1 MPPMVIS
8 ERRSWLYWRYAH
20 ARCPNWSACLVAV
33 CALLLF
39 GTAHAELLDEL
50 TVSRDEQSTVLEIRF
65 QRPVAYQ
72 RHSPSDEGELI
83 QIYFRP
89 LSAEPSDRTREEFR
103 RIAGDY
109 GMPATTVTH
118 HGRDSI
124 GTHRLTV
131 ALAQSQRFEISQGHD
146 QRSILIR
153 FLASDAPT
161 AARWRI
167 LLSRTGEAPALA
179 TALQTLP
186 LRRMAQP
193 NGEQW
198 LTLGEFTEHSQAAA
212 VLHQVQA
219 VQPNALL
226 LERDSAGNWQAYQ
239 DHDSAPAS
247 TAESQTAT
255 VAEPT
260 EALTTEAAVE
270 RYAETLMQSA
280 LAQLTAGNHSAALD
294 ALNRL
299 LNLPPNRQ
307 SADAQELIGLTRE
320 RLGDTDRARIEYELF
335 LRLYPESD
343 RRARIEQ
350 RLQQLQTTP
359 KVALTSTAGSADG
372 AVSTEV
378 YGSVL
383 QTWFEG
389 NSKIETE
396 TTNPLDGI
404 VDRSNLSL
412 QDQRSLLSSVDL
424 TFRRR
429 SASTEQRWVIR
440 DAYLT
445 SYLDDTDDRNRLYA
459 AYWDYRDRSQGWSMR
474 LGRQSSQVG
483 GVLGRFDGLQANYD
497 GVKDQK
503 LGVVLGRV
511 ADNGQTEDNDFAG
524 LFAEQRLFD
533 HRFNNQLYVLQNER
547 SGGIRTRQAVGD
559 VLSYVG
565 DGVTWYGMVDYDTL
579 FSELNIA
586 SLQGSWQYMTGGYL
600 SWLLDRRKTPV
611 IDLGNALIGEPAQS
625 LAELIELLGNDTVM
639 QYARDRTA
647 DADGASL
654 SLTYPLAQHWQ
665 LGVDLRSY
673 EIGAQPASGSL
684 PASPGTGNVL
694 TVGVQVIGNQ
704 LFAARDANVWSL
716 NQIQGDR
723 YDGWSLAYTLLWPA
737 TDTLT
742 IEPSLRYYH
751 QEDENG
757 ITLARWTPT
766 LRLRYQ
772 LATRMLLELQY
783 DGEQSLT
790 ETDTLSDRL
799 NRQLWSLGYVWE
811 F

>member
-1 MPPMVIS
+1 MPLMVIS
-8 ERRSWLYWRYAH
+8 ERLHWSIRWL
-20 ARCPNWSACLVAV
+20 
-33 CALLLF
+33 ALLASLLI
-39 GTAHAELLDEL
+39 GTVRAELLDEL
-50 TVSRDEQSTVLEIRF
+50 AVSRDGDSTVLEIRF
-65 QRPVAYQ
+65 QRPVVYQ
-72 RHSPSDEGELI
+72 RHSPHDEGELI

-89 LSAEPSDRTREEFR
+89 LTAISADQAREEFR
-103 RIAGDY
+103 RVVGE
-109 GMPATTVTH
+109 GNMPAATVTH

-131 ALAQSQRFEISQGHD
+131 ALAHSQRYEISQGHD
-146 QRSILIR
+146 QNSIRIR
-153 FLASDAPT
+153 FLTSPASIT
-161 AARWRI
+161 ARWCI
-167 LLSRTGEAPALA
+167 LLSRTGNAPALI
-179 TALQTLP
+179 TALQSLP
-186 LRRMAQP
+186 LRRVNQS

-198 LTLGEFTEHSQAAA
+198 LMLGEFAELSQAAA

-219 VQPNALL
+219 IQPNALM
-226 LERDSAGNWQAYQ
+226 LERNQAGDWQPAQVPAVAQVNAVDSRPAT
-239 DHDSAPAS
+239 APL
-247 TAESQTAT
+247 
-255 VAEPT
+255 AEPA
-260 EALTTEAAVE
+260 EALTSAAAVE
-270 RYAETLMQSA
+270 RYAEALMESA
-280 LAQLTAGNHSAALD
+280 LAQLTAGDLGAALET
-294 ALNRL
+294 LNRL
-299 LNLPPNRQ
+299 LNLPPNLQ

-343 RRARIEQ
+343 RRVRVEE
-350 RLQQLQTTP
+350 RLQKLQAPTPPPAVSTTDN
-359 KVALTSTAGSADG
+359 AETD
-372 AVSTEV
+372 VSTEV

-389 NSKIETE
+389 NSKVETE

-404 VDRSNLSL
+404 IDRSSLSL
-412 QDQRSLLSSVDL
+412 QDQRSLLSSIDL

-429 SASTEQRWVIR
+429 STSTEQRWVLR
-440 DAYLT
+440 DAYLA

-459 AYWDYRDRSQGWSMR
+459 AYWDYRNRNQGWSMR

-483 GVLGRFDGLQANYD
+483 GVLGRFDGLQANYEGYTD
-497 GVKDQK
+497 HK
-503 LGVVLGRV
+503 LGMVLGRV

-533 HRFNNQLYVLQNER
+533 HRFNNQFYVLQNER
-547 SGGIRTRQAVGD
+547 GGSIRTREAIGD

-565 DGVTWYGMVDYDTL
+565 DRITWYGMVDYDAL

-586 SLQGSWQYMTGGYL
+586 SVQGSWQYLNGGYL
-600 SWLLDRRKTPV
+600 SWLLDQRKTPV
-611 IDLGNALIGEPAQS
+611 LDLGNALIGEPVQS
-625 LAELIELLGNDTVM
+625 LAELVTLLGDDTVM

-647 DADGASL
+647 DAKGASL
-654 SLTYPLAQHWQ
+654 SLTYPLAEHWQ
-665 LGVDLRSY
+665 IGVDVRSY

-704 LFAARDANVWSL
+704 LLAARDANVWSL

-737 TDTLT
+737 TDALT
-742 IEPSLRYYH
+742 IEPSLRYYR
-751 QEDENG
+751 QQDENE
-757 ITLARWTPT
+757 ITLARWTPI

-772 LATRMLLELQY
+772 IASRMMLELQY

-790 ETDTLSDRL
+790 ESETLSDRL

>member
-8 ERRSWLYWRYAH
+8 ERRH
-20 ARCPNWSACLVAV
+20 WSTWWVALL
-33 CALLLF
+33 ALLLI
-39 GTAHAELLDEL
+39 GTVRAELLDDL
-50 TVSRDEQSTVLEIRF
+50 AVSRDGDSTVLEVRF
-65 QRPVAYQ
+65 QRPVVYQ
-72 RHSPSDEGELI
+72 RHSPHDEGELI

-89 LSAEPSDRTREEFR
+89 LTAESADRAREEFR
-103 RIAGDY
+103 RMVGE
-109 GMPATTVTH
+109 GSMPAATITH

-131 ALAQSQRFEISQGHD
+131 ALAHSQRYEISQGHD

-153 FLASDAPT
+153 FLPSHTPT
-161 AARWRI
+161 VARWRI
-167 LLSRTGEAPALA
+167 LLSRTGDTPALT
-179 TALQTLP
+179 TALQSLP
-186 LRRMAQP
+186 LRRVSQS

-198 LTLGEFTEHSQAAA
+198 LMLGEFAERSQAAA

-219 VQPNALL
+219 IQPNALL
-226 LERDSAGNWQAYQ
+226 LEQDQAGSWQIAQEAGMPQANALDSP
-239 DHDSAPAS
+239 S
-247 TAESQTAT
+247 AT
-255 VAEPT
+255 VPVSEPA
-260 EALTTEAAVE
+260 EALTSAAAVE

-280 LAQLTAGNHSAALD
+280 LAQLTAGNHGAALD
-294 ALNRL
+294 TLNRL
-299 LNLPPNRQ
+299 LNLPPNQQ

-343 RRARIEQ
+343 RRARVEE
-350 RLQQLQTTP
+350 RLQKLQTPTP
-359 KVALTSTAGSADG
+359 ASAVSPQDK
-372 AVSTEV
+372 ADAASTEV

-389 NSKIETE
+389 NSKVETE

-404 VDRSNLSL
+404 IDRSSLSL

-429 SASTEQRWVIR
+429 SASTEQRWVVR
-440 DAYLT
+440 DAYLA
-445 SYLDDTDDRNRLYA
+445 SYLEGTDDRNRLYA
-459 AYWDYRDRSQGWSMR
+459 AYWDYRDRSLGWSMR

-483 GVLGRFDGLQANYD
+483 GVLGRFDGLQANYEGFAD
-497 GVKDQK
+497 HK

-533 HRFNNQLYVLQNER
+533 HRFNNQIYVLQNER
-547 SGGIRTRQAVGD
+547 SGGIRTREAIGD

-565 DGVTWYGMVDYDTL
+565 DRITWYGMVDYDTL

-586 SLQGSWQYMTGGYL
+586 SLQGSWQYMSGGYL

-611 IDLGNALIGEPAQS
+611 LDLGNALIGEPVQS
-625 LAELIELLGNDTVM
+625 LAELMTLLGDEAVM

-654 SLTYPLAQHWQ
+654 SLTYPLAEHWQ
-665 LGVDLRSY
+665 LGVDVRSY

-684 PASPGTGNVL
+684 PASPGTGNVM

-704 LFAARDANVWSL
+704 LFATRDANVWSL

-723 YDGWSLAYTLLWPA
+723 YEGWSLAYTLLWPA
-737 TDTLT
+737 TDALT
-742 IEPSLRYYH
+742 IEPSLRYY
-751 QEDENG
+751 QQKDESG

-772 LATRMLLELQY
+772 LASRMLLELQY